1 MTAAAGE
8 LLRRI
13 RAELTVADDR
23 NRLLPA
29 VTEGRAPKAV
39 LGAFAAEEM
48 HIVPSDRRSFLL
60 LAARSE
66 NPAAAEFF
74 SLLASAESTAQAAL
88 PALGTAVGLDEVR
101 AATYAPRAGC
111 QAYPAYLAWLALNA
125 EPAEAVLAVSA
136 NVTAFAGWCGTL
148 ATAVR
153 KWYGFDDAACAFFD
167 QYAHPCPDLDRHA
180 ATAVQQAL
188 DAGQPL
194 ASARRY
200 GRLLQSYELMF
211 WNTLADLIPA

>member
-1 MTAAAGE
+1 MTAAAVA
-8 LLRRI
+8 LLRRV
-13 RAELTVADDR
+13 RSELTVADDR

-29 VTEGRAPKAV
+29 VTDGRAPKAV
-39 LGAFAAEEM
+39 LGAFAAEQM

-60 LAARSE
+60 LAARAE
-66 NPAAAEFF
+66 APAGAEFF
-74 SLLASAESTAQAAL
+74 SVLASAESAAQAAL
-88 PALGTAVGLDEVR
+88 PALTAAAGLDEVR

-136 NVTAFAGWCGTL
+136 NITAFAGWCGTL
-148 ATAVR
+148 ATALR
-153 KWYGFDDAACAFFD
+153 KWYGFDDEACAFLD
-167 QYAHPCPDLDRHA
+167 RYAHPCPDLDEHA
-180 ATAVQQAL
+180 TAAVQQAL
-188 DAGQPL
+188 DGGQPL

-211 WNTLADLIPA
+211 WNTLADLVP